1 MTDDAPDTRPK
12 APRHER
18 PSSDAS
24 RRSSAPA
31 PSPDE
36 PPVSGGDATDPSA
49 ALERLEAMSGGTP
62 PAAPPPEATPR
73 PTRGVVPVATSE
85 NRSARP
91 RPRPA
96 ASSDTGRKIARV
108 AAPAVFLVAC
118 IALIAIVFQ
127 SGVIG
132 GKSEPVGTPTPSVTQ
147 TKSTYK
153 TYKVKAGDS
162 WSGIAVK
169 FNTTTDVLQAA
180 NPNRSTTTLIVGE
193 KIRVPRQ

>member
-1 MTDDAPDTRPK
+1 MTDDAPDNAPK
-12 APRHER
+12 TPRRKH
-18 PSSDAS
+18 SS
-24 RRSSAPA
+24 SSAPRPRAKA
-31 PSPDE
+31 PASARPAA
-36 PPVSGGDATDPSA
+36 GDDAADPSA

-62 PAAPPPEATPR
+62 ATTAAPEPSRR
-73 PTRGVVPVATSE
+73 PQSSVVPVSTTAS
-85 NRSARP
+85 RSPRQ

-96 ASSDTGRKIARV
+96 ASPDAGRKIARI

-132 GKSEPVGTPTPSVTQ
+132 GKTQPANTPTPLATQ
-147 TKSTYK
+147 TQSAYK

-180 NPNRSTTTLIVGE
+180 NPDLSTTTLVVGE
-193 KIRVPRQ
+193 RIRVPRQ

>member
-1 MTDDAPDTRPK
+1 MTDDAPDNKPK
-12 APRHER
+12 TPRR
-18 PSSDAS
+18 RRSSSDAS
-24 RRSSAPA
+24 RRRSTPA
-31 PSPDE
+31 PPPGE
-36 PPVSGGDATDPSA
+36 PPVSGGDAADPSA

-62 PAAPPPEATPR
+62 AAAPPSGPPPR
-73 PTRGVVPVATSE
+73 ASRTAVPIAAGVSK
-85 NRSARP
+85 SARP

-132 GKSEPVGTPTPSVTQ
+132 GKTEPVVTPTPSVTQ
-147 TKSTYK
+147 TKSAYK

-180 NPNRSTTTLIVGE
+180 NPDLSTTTLVVGE
-193 KIRVPRQ
+193 RIRVPRQ